1 MERKKKKPA
10 GYVVQWSG
18 SSSAESPE
26 APEGGSLFFSVLV
39 AQNSGM
45 RKAPPLS
52 ASWAASSAAS
62 SASSASWAASPGVVG
77 LVGGLMNVVIGPNE
91 IDFDATRMS
100 AETRSD
106 DLKQKKKLG

>member
-1 MERKKKKPA
+1 MERKKKNPA

-52 ASWAASSAAS
+52 ASWAAS
-62 SASSASWAASPGVVG
+62 PGVVG

-91 IDFDATRMS
+91 IDFEATRMS